1 MFPKHIHVAEK
12 IVDVSP
18 KTNSSKGE
26 RQICNDAEFWLPQ
39 LKPEHLTWLD
49 HEAKKKVQLVKTLDD
64 FWDLDKVHQDH
75 DMADWFSIFRK
86 GRSLEGPDFIN
97 DSLYQKAFCFQRAG
111 RLH

>member
-1 MFPKHIHVAEK
+1 MFPKHIHVAEN

-49 HEAKKKVQLVKTLDD
+49 HEARK
-64 FWDLDKVHQDH
+64 
-75 DMADWFSIFRK
+75 SIQC
-86 GRSLEGPDFIN
+86 I
-97 DSLYQKAFCFQRAG
+97 FQVEE
-111 RLH
+111 